1 MLHSSLQKSVFSFYF
16 IYTYI
21 LHIFLKIYRTIFEI
35 IFYCVYFMFLIIFF
49 FFFATAC
56 LFKVRDFPK
65 IFRQYKVR
73 SDSLRPHRLYSPWNS
88 PWQNTGVDDH
98 SLLQGIFPTQ
108 ESNQGLLC
116 YRQKV
121 KESES
126 EVAQSCPTLCDPLDC
141 SPAQLGFCIHGILQA
156 RTLEWVGSSFSRRS
170 SWPRDWT
177 QVSRIASRRFNLWAT
192 READSLIT
200 KWVTKEALRQYTYW
214 KLRMSFFFFLSLLKD
229 LYTLTELL
237 DS

>member
-16 IYTYI
+16 IYMYI
-21 LHIFLKIYRTIFEI
+21 LHIFLKIYRIIFEI

-49 FFFATAC
+49 LLQPVFLKLETFLRC
-56 LFKVRDFPK
+56 LGDIKWV
-65 IFRQYKVR
+65 KVR

-98 SLLQGIFPTQ
+98 SPLQGIFPTQ

-141 SPAQLGFCIHGILQA
+141 SPAQPGFCVHGILQA
-156 RTLEWVGSSFSRRS
+156 RILEWVGSSFSRRS
-170 SWPRDWT
+170 SWPRDQT
-177 QVSRIASRRFNLWAT
+177 QISHIAIRRFNLWAT

-200 KWVTKEALRQYTYW
+200 KWATKEALRQYTYW
-214 KLRMSFFFFLSLLKD
+214 KLRMSFFFLSLLKD